1 MNQEKHERFVEH
13 ALGDLKGGMMV
24 LMTHIGDR
32 LGLFRATAEGPM
44 TSEKLA
50 ESTGLQERYVREWL
64 SAMASGGYLE
74 YDPQAQTFS
83 LPSEFAPVLVDGKSP
98 VFFGGLYHEMPAL
111 WAILPPLMEKFRN
124 GGGLSLDDYSRE
136 WWDGMER
143 FTATWFEN
151 FLLQEWV
158 PQANGLKSRLENGA
172 HVADIGCGRGQALIK
187 LAQAFPRMTA
197 TGYDL
202 SEINLEGARR
212 KAKEAGVDDR
222 IRFVNHDVHDGLTG
236 QYDIA
241 TTFDAVHDLK
251 SPQTAFQ
258 AIHDSLRDDGAYLLL
273 EFRVGDHLE
282 DNIGP
287 IGAMLYAWS
296 VCYCMTTSL
305 GMQGVGLGTCGMPE
319 STVRDMATNAGF
331 AEVSVIPFD
340 NPFNKV
346 YLAKKQAS

>member
-1 MNQEKHERFVEH
+1 MNQEKHEQFVEH
-13 ALGDLKGGMMV
+13 ALGDLKGGLML

-32 LGLFRATAEGPM
+32 LGLFRTLAERPR
-44 TSEKLA
+44 TSKQLA
-50 ESTGLQERYVREWL
+50 ESTRLHERYLREWL
-64 SAMASGGYLE
+64 AAMASGGYLE
-74 YDPQAQTFS
+74 YDAQTESFS
-83 LPSEFAPVLVDGKSP
+83 LPPEHAPVLADEKSP

-124 GGGLSLDDYSRE
+124 GGGLSIDDYSRE

-158 PQANGLKSRLENGA
+158 PQANGLKHRLEQGA
-172 HVADIGCGRGQALIK
+172 HVADIGCGRGRALIK
-187 LAQAFPRMTA
+187 LAQAFPAMTA

-202 SEINLEGARR
+202 SEVNLEGARR
-212 KAKEAGVDDR
+212 LAREAAVDDR
-222 IRFVNHDVHDGLTG
+222 IRFARHDVHEGLPE
-236 QYDIA
+236 QFDIA
-241 TTFDAVHDLK
+241 MTFDAVHDFK

-258 AIHDSLRDDGAYLLL
+258 AIHDALRDDGAYLLL
-273 EFRVGDHLE
+273 EFRVEDHLE

-296 VCYCMTTSL
+296 VTYCMTTSL
-305 GMQGVGLGTCGMPE
+305 GMHGAGLGTCGMPE
-319 STVRDMATNAGF
+319 STVREMATDAGF
-331 AEVSVIPFD
+331 AEVSVVPFD

-346 YLAKKQAS
+346 YLAKKQAA